1 MTRVLRSFVCVRNL
15 SARINRRNF
24 TYFNS
29 VGAQTLFRTRN
40 LCVSRPI
47 ELSRLC
53 LCVTRFSTSG
63 DLVDALT
70 FEKACDE
77 TLESLTEYFEQIVEE
92 DDSFKSGDVSYSDG
106 VLTVNLGPRHGTYV
120 INRQTPNRQIW
131 LSSPISGPKRYDFVV
146 KDNCWVYKHDGLSL
160 HGLLQQEISKIA
172 NFRVN
177 FADCLYG
184 KL

>member
-92 DDSFKSGDVSYSDG
+92 DDSFKSGDVSYS
-106 VLTVNLGPRHGTYV
+106 VSRNPVQCN
-120 INRQTPNRQIW
+120 
-131 LSSPISGPKRYDFVV
+131 
-146 KDNCWVYKHDGLSL
+146 
-160 HGLLQQEISKIA
+160 
-172 NFRVN
+172 
-177 FADCLYG
+177 
-184 KL
+184 